1 MDEKIMETAKQ
12 NGNLI
17 TTAQVRTIGLSNT
30 MLSKYVAEGALI
42 RVCHGIYA
50 LPDTVVD
57 DMYVLNLRSQ
67 KIVFSHESALFLN
80 GISDRTPFSATV
92 TIPSNAALSSEIKN
106 ACTCFYIQPDLYDL
120 GLEER
125 RTTFG
130 NPVRCY
136 NMERTVCD
144 ILRSRSRMD
153 EETVVAAVK
162 NYVHSKEKDLFRLYD
177 YSQKLKVSE
186 QVRKYMEVLV

>member
-30 MLSKYVAEGALI
+30 MLSKYVDSGSLI
-42 RVCHGIYA
+42 RVSHGVYA
-50 LPDTVVD
+50 LPDSVID

-92 TIPSNAALSSEIKN
+92 TIPSNAAVSADIKSE
-106 ACTCFYIQPDLYDL
+106 CTCFSVLMILRLCMNLDLKN
-120 GLEER
+120 ER
-125 RTTFG
+125 RHSEILSAAIMQKEQSVTFCG
-130 NPVRCY
+130 
-136 NMERTVCD
+136 
-144 ILRSRSRMD
+144 
-153 EETVVAAVK
+153 AVPAWMK
-162 NYVHSKEKDLFRLYD
+162 RLLFPL
-177 YSQKLKVSE
+177 
-186 QVRKYMEVLV
+186 